1 MNSQGKVRCDSLES
15 YLLGELDGAA
25 MRSFERHL
33 SGCADCQK
41 NLDLLW
47 PTHDLLAYEEP
58 EQMDVKWAAA
68 IKDRV
73 LAEVLG
79 NQPQRVEESES
90 GHTAEAADRTD
101 AGNLL
106 RTHTVRKRRTPF
118 RLSVYTVSVATLLVG
133 FVLGSFFAGGW
144 RRPGATVAVTQ
155 VLADVS
161 MRPTVDAPLAN
172 GNVVLLGTQKGQ
184 EIIVTVH
191 GLRPLPSSQCYNV
204 WLISGANERI
214 LAGMITVSGTGTG
227 ALSAMVPTDL
237 AFHYVGITLEPH
249 LNDFVPKGPKV
260 LGAPLTMS

>member
-1 MNSQGKVRCDSLES
+1 MNSQDKVRCDSLES
-15 YLLGELDGAA
+15 YLLGELEGAEE
-25 MRSFERHL
+25 RSFELHL
-33 SGCADCQK
+33 SGCADCRK

-58 EQMDVKWAAA
+58 EQMDVEWATS

-79 NQPQRVEESES
+79 KQPQRVGESAFS
-90 GHTAEAADRTD
+90 HTAEAASRTD
-101 AGNLL
+101 AGDLL
-106 RTHTVRKRRTPF
+106 RTHTARKRRTPF
-118 RLSVYTVSVATLLVG
+118 RLSIYTVSVATLLVG
-133 FVLGSFFAGGW
+133 FVLGSFFTGGW
-144 RRPGATVAVTQ
+144 LRSRATVAVTQ
-155 VLADVS
+155 VLTDVS

-172 GNVVLLGTQKGQ
+172 GNVVLLRTQNGQ

-204 WLISGANERI
+204 WFISGANERI
-214 LAGMITVSGTGTG
+214 LAGMITVSGNGAG
-227 ALSAMVPTDL
+227 ALSVMVPTDL